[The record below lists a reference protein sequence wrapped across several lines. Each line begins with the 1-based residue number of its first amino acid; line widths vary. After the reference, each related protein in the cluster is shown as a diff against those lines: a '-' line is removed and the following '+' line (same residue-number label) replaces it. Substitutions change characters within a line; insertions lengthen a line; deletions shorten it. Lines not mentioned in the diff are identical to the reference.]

1 MEKKKPQSKRR
12 YRKLKRLQ
20 ELPDFS
26 TLPAVCAEAAFIL
39 QHTHSA
45 ASALFKAYQLLRRR
59 RTAERGMTTDEEQ
72 DLLRAMLVMTAAGLD
87 GMAKQLIRNSLPKLA
102 PSQTE
107 VRKGL
112 RRFIASQLAA
122 TGESAANFMADLL
135 SSQDQY
141 AQVIER
147 YIFQL
152 TGGSLQ
158 SVDEIL
164 STAAA
169 LGVAKNELGI
179 NIQMLKQTFA
189 VRNAII
195 HELDMNLSGERRK
208 RNIRREK
215 DMTEMVELLLTLS
228 SGLIQRVAERLGDA

>member
-1 MEKKKPQSKRR
+1 MEKTKTQGKRR

-26 TLPAVCAEAAFIL
+26 TLPAVCADAAFIL
-39 QHTHSA
+39 QHAHST

-87 GMAKQLIRNSLPKLA
+87 GMAKRLIRDSLPKLA
-102 PSQTE
+102 LSLTE
-107 VRKGL
+107 ARKGL

-122 TGESAANFMADLL
+122 TGESAANFMADIL
-135 SSQDQY
+135 SGQDHFG
-141 AQVIER
+141 QVIER
-147 YIFQL
+147 YIVQL

-169 LGVAKNELGI
+169 LGVTKDELGI
-179 NIQMLKQTFA
+179 DIQKLKQTFA

-215 DMTEMVELLLTLS
+215 DMTEMVELLFSLS
-228 SGLIQRVAERLGDA
+228 SGLIRKVAERLGDA